1 MTVSA
6 LWCALFAGG
15 PALLAVR
22 IVRTRR
28 PTGPIARRLTIAG
41 LLLPAAVVLAA
52 IAVLL
57 AAKLAGSL
65 PTSP

>member
-1 MTVSA
+1 MTVSS
-6 LWCALFAGG
+6 LWWLLLAGG

-22 IVRTRR
+22 LARTRR
-28 PTGPIARRLTIAG
+28 PPGRVARRLAIAG

-57 AAKLAGSL
+57 AARIAGSL

>member
-6 LWCALFAGG
+6 LWWVLVAGG

-22 IVRTRR
+22 LTRTGRPPGRVARR
-28 PTGPIARRLTIAG
+28 PAIAG

-52 IAVLL
+52 IAVLV
-57 AAKLAGSL
+57 AAQIAGSL